1 MKEHKIES
9 FSNTEIQNFE
19 PPVIVQVGHIDFPDY
34 SQLLEEARFIASQIE
49 KMEVTEDNVKDTK
62 KILANVNKAIK
73 KLNDKR
79 IQIKKDINEPYE
91 TFAQQ
96 IKDIE
101 TVIKDADTLVRNQ
114 VRQMEETEREEK
126 RRALEDIWDKR
137 IDSYAFVK
145 IFTFDDWL
153 EPKHLNKTESM
164 NKIEQDMTTWFEKVE
179 RDLVVLS
186 NMEYKDELFEAY
198 AETQDVA
205 ISMEVV
211 RQSNEKKNERK
222 QILQEETGIESFIV
236 EVTCK
241 KDLTMIEMFMKENN
255 IEYTLR

>member
-1 MKEHKIES
+1 MEENKLTQYKD
-9 FSNTEIQNFE
+9 TEIQNFE
-19 PPVIVQVGHIDFPDY
+19 PPVIVRVGQIEFPDY
-34 SQLLEEARFIASQIE
+34 SQLLEEAKFIASQIE
-49 KMEVTEDNVKDTK
+49 KMEVTDDNIKETK
-62 KILANVNKAIK
+62 KVLANVNKAIK

-79 IQIKKDINEPYE
+79 IQIKKEINEPYE

-101 TVIKDADTLVRNQ
+101 TIVKDADTLVRNQ

-126 RRALEDIWDKR
+126 RKALQDIWDKR
-137 IDSYAFVK
+137 IDSYAFAK
-145 IFTFDDWL
+145 ILSFDDWL
-153 EPKHLNKTESM
+153 ESKHLNKTESM
-164 NKIEQDMTTWFEKVE
+164 NKVEQDMTTWLEKVE

-205 ISMEVV
+205 ISMEIV

-222 QILQEETGIESFIV
+222 QILQEETGIETFIV

-241 KDLTMIEMFMKENN
+241 KDLTMIEMFMKENG
-255 IEYTLR
+255 IEYKVR